1 MSMSPFSVPPPVA
14 PAMSEKVLEEKVRK
28 KTITRVI
35 NQIGRYAAEART
47 RGWSGPEQVYRLTIV
62 RLKEDLED
70 M

>member
-1 MSMSPFSVPPPVA
+1 MNTLDPFDPTIRPPV
-14 PAMSEKVLEEKVRK
+14 SSDEVLEAKIRRKVMAK
-28 KTITRVI
+28 VI
-35 NQIGRYAAEART
+35 NQIGRYATEARV